1 VILPGAMV
9 GVVGG
14 GQLGRMFTLR
24 ARSMGYQVA
33 VLDPDAA
40 SPAGA
45 VADRHLRAGYTD
57 ETALD
62 QLASACR
69 AITTEFENVPAATLE
84 RLAARTVVRPPVSA
98 VAVAQDR
105 IAEKTFL
112 QNQGFATAPFRPVG
126 NERELAQALAA
137 VRLPALLK
145 TSRLGYDG
153 KGQALVTDAASAAA
167 AFEQLGRVPCVLEE
181 RLALESELSVVLARA
196 ADGDVAA
203 FPVGEN
209 RHRDGILET
218 TVVPARVPAQLAEE
232 ARDLAIRVAER
243 MAYTGVLGV
252 ELFVAEGGTL
262 FVNEMA
268 PRPHNS
274 GHYTMDAC
282 TVDQFEQ
289 QLRALCGLPLG
300 RPRLLSPV
308 TMINLLGDL
317 WQAGEPRWAEAL
329 KLPGVRLHLYGKA
342 EPRPGRKMGHLNCLA
357 ESAEQAFELAHRAR
371 SALAVAPTPA
381 GSRSST

>member
-1 VILPGAMV
+1 VILPGATV

-24 ARSMGYQVA
+24 ARSMGYRVV
-33 VLDPDAA
+33 VLDPDAG
-40 SPAGA
+40 SPAGT
-45 VADRHLRAGYTD
+45 VADRHIRAGYAD
-57 ETALD
+57 DAALD
-62 QLASACR
+62 QLASACQ
-69 AITTEFENVPAATLE
+69 AVTTEFENVPAATLE

-98 VAVAQDR
+98 VAIAQDR
-105 IAEKTFL
+105 VAEKTFL
-112 QNQGFATAPFRPVG
+112 QDQGFATAPFRAVHH
-126 NERELAQALAA
+126 ERELGQALSA

-153 KGQALVTDAASAAA
+153 KGQALVTDAASAAV
-167 AFEQLGRVPCVLEE
+167 AFERLGRVACVLEQ
-181 RLALESELSVVLARA
+181 RLTLEHELSVVLARA
-196 ADGDVAA
+196 ADGEVAA

-209 RHRDGILET
+209 RHRNGILET
-218 TVVPARVPAQLAEE
+218 TVVPARVPAALADE
-232 ARDLAIRVAER
+232 ACSLAIGVAER

-252 ELFVAEGGTL
+252 ELFVADGGRL

-317 WQAGEPRWAEAL
+317 WAGGEPRWAEAL

-357 ESAEQAFELAHRAR
+357 ESPELAFDLAHRAR

-381 GSRSST
+381 GNRS